1 MKLVRSTL
9 SDVPIIMGF
18 IHDAQLYLAS
28 LKIDQ
33 WQDGYPDEGKIELDI
48 NNNDSYLVVDD
59 TETIIGTTVFTT
71 KKEQAYKT
79 IKGKWITNENTDY
92 GVIHRLA
99 VGSQYRKLGFSRF
112 VFDECHK
119 RLKLQDINSLRID
132 THEGNKGM
140 QHLLKQFGYVYCGI
154 IFLES
159 GDERL
164 AFEKVLYN
172 NTPLE

>member
-59 TETIIGTTVFTT
+59 TETS
-71 KKEQAYKT
+71 E
-79 IKGKWITNENTDY
+79 IT
-92 GVIHRLA
+92 
-99 VGSQYRKLGFSRF
+99 KLGARS
-112 VFDECHK
+112 
-119 RLKLQDINSLRID
+119 
-132 THEGNKGM
+132 
-140 QHLLKQFGYVYCGI
+140 
-154 IFLES
+154 
-159 GDERL
+159 
-164 AFEKVLYN
+164 
-172 NTPLE
+172 

>member
-9 SDVPIIMGF
+9 PDVPVIMSF
-18 IHDAQLYLAS
+18 IHDAQVYLAS

-33 WQDGYPDEGKIELDI
+33 WQDGYPDEEKIELDI
-48 NNNDSYLVVDD
+48 SNNDSYVVIDD

-71 KKEQAYKT
+71 KKERAYKSIQGEWMT
-79 IKGKWITNENTDY
+79 KENVEY

-99 VGSQYRKLGFSRF
+99 VGEKYRKLGLARF
-112 VFDECHK
+112 VFKECHK
-119 RLKLQDINSLRID
+119 RLKTQNIGSLRID

-140 QHLLKQFGYVYCGI
+140 QHLLKDLGYTYCGI
-154 IFLES
+154 ILLES

-164 AFEKVLYN
+164 AFEKVL
-172 NTPLE
+172 

>member
-9 SDVPIIMGF
+9 PDVPIIMSF
-18 IHDAQLYLAS
+18 IHDAQVYLAS

-33 WQDGYPDEGKIELDI
+33 WQDGYPDEEKIELDI
-48 NNNDSYLVVDD
+48 SNNDSYIVLDD

-71 KKEQAYKT
+71 KKEHAYKS
-79 IKGKWITNENTDY
+79 IKGQWVTNENAEY

-99 VGSQYRKLGFSRF
+99 VGGKYRKLGLARF
-112 VFDECHK
+112 VFKECHK
-119 RLKLQDINSLRID
+119 RLKSQNIGSLRID

-140 QHLLKQFGYVYCGI
+140 QHLLKDLGYVYCGI
-154 IFLES
+154 ILLES

-164 AFEKVLYN
+164 AFEKVL
-172 NTPLE
+172 

>member
-28 LKIDQ
+28 LNIDQ
-33 WQDGYPDEGKIELDI
+33 WQDGYPDDEKIKLDI
-48 NNNDSYLVVDD
+48 SNSDSYIVIDD

-71 KKEQAYKT
+71 KKESAYKS
-79 IKGKWITNENTDY
+79 IQGEWITNENAEY

-99 VGSQYRKLGFSRF
+99 VGEKYRKLGLARF
-112 VFDECHK
+112 VFKECHK
-119 RLKLQDINSLRID
+119 RLKEQNIGSLRID

-140 QHLLKQFGYVYCGI
+140 QHLLKDLGYVYCGI
-154 IFLES
+154 ILLES

-164 AFEKVLYN
+164 AFEKVL
-172 NTPLE
+172 

>member
-18 IHDAQLYLAS
+18 IHDAQVYLAS

-33 WQDGYPDEGKIELDI
+33 WQDGYPDEEKIELDI
-48 NNNDSYLVVDD
+48 SNNDSYVVIDD

-71 KKEQAYKT
+71 KKERAYKS
-79 IKGKWITNENTDY
+79 IQGRWLTNEDAVY

-99 VGSQYRKLGFSRF
+99 VGEKYRKLGLARF
-112 VFDECHK
+112 VFKECHK
-119 RLKLQDINSLRID
+119 RLKTQNIGSLRID
-132 THEGNKGM
+132 THEANQGM
-140 QHLLKQFGYVYCGI
+140 QHLLKDLGYTYCGI
-154 IFLES
+154 ILLES

-164 AFEKVLYN
+164 AFEKVL
-172 NTPLE
+172 

>member
-28 LKIDQ
+28 LNIDQ
-33 WQDGYPDEGKIELDI
+33 WQDGYPDDEKIKLDI
-48 NNNDSYLVVDD
+48 SNSDSYIVIDD

-71 KKEQAYKT
+71 KKESAYKS
-79 IKGKWITNENTDY
+79 IQGEWITNENAEY

-99 VGSQYRKLGFSRF
+99 VGEKYRKLGLARF
-112 VFDECHK
+112 VFKECHK
-119 RLKLQDINSLRID
+119 RLKERNIGSLRID

-140 QHLLKQFGYVYCGI
+140 QHLLKDLGYVYCGI
-154 IFLES
+154 ILLES

-164 AFEKVLYN
+164 AFEKVL
-172 NTPLE
+172 

>member
-28 LKIDQ
+28 LNIDQ
-33 WQDGYPDEGKIELDI
+33 WQDGYPDEEKIKLDI
-48 NNNDSYLVVDD
+48 SNSDSYIVIDD

-71 KKEQAYKT
+71 KKESAYKS
-79 IKGKWITNENTDY
+79 IQGEWITNENAEY

-99 VGSQYRKLGFSRF
+99 VGEKYRKLGLARF
-112 VFDECHK
+112 VFKECHK
-119 RLKLQDINSLRID
+119 RLKERNIGSLRID

-140 QHLLKQFGYVYCGI
+140 QHLLKDLGYVYCGI
-154 IFLES
+154 ILLES

-164 AFEKVLYN
+164 AFEKVL
-172 NTPLE
+172 